1 MSFNAFLDPNKP
13 EDVQVL
19 LHKLAPYRGKGKRV
33 CDLPSKYR
41 NYRQHNFFGPQF
53 KRATE
58 FRKICDVANKIQAQA
73 HTPDSYT
80 RDWNAVFF
88 IVGMHYP
95 TADEDERPRMSLDRD
110 GFFSHPS
117 LARVMY
123 VWIGILEECNFE
135 REIAICL
142 IMSSVLIFD
151 LLQIAGLASWAD
163 DAKKDAD
170 SLYWYALRETRDA
183 STSLLR
189 HMIRSCPNLIGVF
202 TVGRKAFEDF
212 PFIKNTGT
220 TVINDVCMM
229 HGCILSGGRADEYQR
244 AVFYL
249 QSVSCI

>member
-1 MSFNAFLDPNKP
+1 MSTTMSFNSFLDPNKP

-19 LHKLAPYRGKGKRV
+19 LHKLAPYRGKEKRV

-58 FRKICDVANKIQAQA
+58 FRKICDVAKKIQAQA

-80 RDWNAVFF
+80 HDWNAVLF

-95 TADEDERPRMSLDRD
+95 TADEDKRPMSLDRD
-110 GFFSHPS
+110 RFFSNPS
-117 LARVMY
+117 HARVMY
-123 VWIGILEECNFE
+123 VWIGILEDSDFE

-151 LLQIAGLASWAD
+151 LLQIAGPALWAE
-163 DAKKDAD
+163 DAKKDLD

-183 STSLLR
+183 STSLL
-189 HMIRSCPNLIGVF
+189 CQ
-202 TVGRKAFEDF
+202 
-212 PFIKNTGT
+212 
-220 TVINDVCMM
+220 VI
-229 HGCILSGGRADEYQR
+229 
-244 AVFYL
+244 
-249 QSVSCI
+249 